1 MAAAPESVTPH
12 ALSADQ
18 PPSFEGGWSRS
29 ITATEKS
36 WPKPYLPCFMPSPIQ
51 TGMSLPS
58 LLVNGDGVE
67 VGIGVPVGVEVG
79 IGVPVGVEVGVAVGV
94 GVGVPVTAIPTTVTV
109 LPPNLICWLK
119 VPVVVGLKVT
129 VTVADGFF
137 LFTLKLVGEAEYGAV
152 AFTLPLPV
160 PVTVTV

>member
-1 MAAAPESVTPH
+1 MA
-12 ALSADQ
+12 Q
-18 PPSFEGGWSRS
+18 PYR
-29 ITATEKS
+29 
-36 WPKPYLPCFMPSPIQ
+36 PCFMPSPIQ

-58 LLVNGDGVE
+58 LLVDGPG
-67 VGIGVPVGVEVG
+67 VGVTVGVGVPIGVGVPVGV
-79 IGVPVGVEVGVAVGV
+79 GVPIGVEVGVAVGV

-160 PVTVTV
+160 PITVTV

>member
-1 MAAAPESVTPH
+1 MA
-12 ALSADQ
+12 Q
-18 PPSFEGGWSRS
+18 
-29 ITATEKS
+29 
-36 WPKPYLPCFMPSPIQ
+36 PYLPCFMPSPIQ

-58 LLVNGDGVE
+58 LLVNGD
-67 VGIGVPVGVEVG
+67 GVEVG

>member
-1 MAAAPESVTPH
+1 
-12 ALSADQ
+12 
-18 PPSFEGGWSRS
+18 
-29 ITATEKS
+29 
-36 WPKPYLPCFMPSPIQ
+36 MPSPIQ

-119 VPVVVGLKVT
+119 VPVVVGEKVT
-129 VTVADGFF
+129 VTVTDGFF